1 MALKNKIMND
11 KIIDIYHFDDFD
23 EEDFAAAFSD
33 LQKFGVNNDELN
45 LNFIDIK
52 DDNEHSH

>member
-1 MALKNKIMND
+1 MDD
-11 KIIDIYHFDDFD
+11 KIVDIYHFDDFD

-33 LQKFGVNNDELN
+33 LKKFGVNDNELN

-52 DDNEHSH
+52 DPNEYSN

>member
-1 MALKNKIMND
+1 MDD

-33 LQKFGVNNDELN
+33 LKEFGVNDNELN

-52 DDNEHSH
+52 DGNEYSN

>member
-1 MALKNKIMND
+1 MND
-11 KIIDIYHFDDFD
+11 KVVDIYHFDDFD

-33 LQKFGVNNDELN
+33 LKEFGVNDNELN

-52 DDNEHSH
+52 DGNEYSN

>member
-1 MALKNKIMND
+1 MDD
-11 KIIDIYHFDDFD
+11 KIVDIYHFDDFD

-33 LQKFGVNNDELN
+33 LKEFGVNNDELN

-52 DDNEHSH
+52 DGNEYSN

>member
-1 MALKNKIMND
+1 MND
-11 KIIDIYHFDDFD
+11 KVIDIYHFDDFD

-33 LQKFGVNNDELN
+33 LQNFGVNIDELN

-52 DDNEHSH
+52 DDNEHSN

>member
-1 MALKNKIMND
+1 MND

-33 LQKFGVNNDELN
+33 LKEFGVNDDELN
-45 LNFIDIK
+45 LNYI
-52 DDNEHSH
+52 ETEE

>member
-1 MALKNKIMND
+1 MND
-11 KIIDIYHFDDFD
+11 KIVDIYHFDDFD

-33 LQKFGVNNDELN
+33 LQNFGVKEDEQN

-52 DDNEHSH
+52 DIDEHSN

>member
-1 MALKNKIMND
+1 MND

-23 EEDFAAAFSD
+23 EEDFSTAFSD
-33 LQKFGVNNDELN
+33 LKEFGVNDNELN

-52 DDNEHSH
+52 EANEYSN